1 MSIFVSIGSALAGPK
16 RKRGLPRKLSGSL
29 SSGLDMMPDM
39 DETDGRDEDEEFD
52 DERSVQS
59 DSDMIERAHSP
70 FGKKKTGEVD
80 FDRLRLRYC

>member
-1 MSIFVSIGSALAGPK
+1 
-16 RKRGLPRKLSGSL
+16 
-29 SSGLDMMPDM
+29 MMPDM

-70 FGKKKTGEVD
+70 FGKEKTGEVD